1 MPSPLRHLVHRFR
14 PVPAGL
20 LAVAVGACS
29 PLGAID
35 TLTAYDRGAAKVVDG
50 AAYGRHA
57 RQRLDVYAPVRAKGR
72 PSPEVATGA
81 ATGVA
86 KTGAP
91 GAPAGGHPVVVF
103 VYGGSW
109 TGGDRRHY
117 GFLGHALAARGF
129 VTVVPDYRLVPEVA
143 YPAFVEDAAAA
154 VRWARAHAPAHGGDP
169 ERIAVAG
176 HSAGAYNALMLAS
189 DPKYTD
195 PASPD
200 HLPLAAAVGLAGP
213 YDFLP
218 LDVRATR
225 RAFAGAPDLPATQ
238 PVNIVTADGPPLL
251 LAHGSDDTTVRPANS
266 RALAQAARAQ
276 GRDVRLELYPDTGH
290 AEILLAFTRLFRG
303 EPPVLDHVTTFLRRA
318 MAKR

>member
-1 MPSPLRHLVHRFR
+1 MPSHIPRHGARGLTRRAERFA
-14 PVPAGL
+14 AGL
-20 LAVAVGACS
+20 LAAAVGACS

-50 AAYGRHA
+50 AAYGAHA
-57 RQRLDVYAPVRAKGR
+57 RQRLDVYAPERAAGR
-72 PSPEVATGA
+72 SAPEAAAGA
-81 ATGVA
+81 A
-86 KTGAP
+86 KS

-109 TGGDRRHY
+109 TGGDRRRY

-154 VRWARAHAPAHGGDP
+154 VRWARDHAAAHGGDP

-225 RAFAGAPDLPATQ
+225 RAFAGASDLPATQ

-251 LAHGSDDTTVRPANS
+251 LAHGADDTTVRPANS
-266 RALAQAARAQ
+266 RALARAARAQ
-276 GRDVRLELYPDTGH
+276 GRDVRLEIYPDTGH

-303 EPPVLDHVTTFLRRA
+303 EPPVLDHVTTFLWRA

>member
-1 MPSPLRHLVHRFR
+1 MRTCGAAVRERAVCRLCHVL
-14 PVPAGL
+14 AAAL
-20 LAVAVGACS
+20 LALLSTACS
-29 PLGAID
+29 PLGTID
-35 TLTAYDRGAAKVVDG
+35 ALTAYDDG
-50 AAYGRHA
+50 AARVAAGVAYGPDD
-57 RQRLDVYAPVRAKGR
+57 RQRLDVYAPTAPTPKGADA
-72 PSPEVATGA
+72 S
-81 ATGVA
+81 
-86 KTGAP
+86 
-91 GAPAGGHPVVVF
+91 GHPVVVF

-129 VTVVPDYRLVPEVA
+129 VTVIPDYRLVPEVS

-251 LAHGSDDTTVRPANS
+251 LAHGAEDTTVRPANS
-266 RALAQAARAQ
+266 RALAEAARSQ
-276 GRDVRLELYPDTGH
+276 GRAVRLEIYPDTGH

-303 EPPVLDHVTTFLRRA
+303 EPPVLDDVTAFLRQELGAPATALR
-318 MAKR
+318 

>member
-1 MPSPLRHLVHRFR
+1 MPIRALCHALVASLL
-14 PVPAGL
+14 AGL
-20 LAVAVGACS
+20 TAGCS
-29 PLGAID
+29 PLGTID
-35 TLTAYDRGAAKVVDG
+35 TLTAYDAGAAMVADG
-50 AAYGRHA
+50 VAYGPDD
-57 RQRLDVYAPVRAKGR
+57 RQRLDVYAPAGQETRD
-72 PSPEVATGA
+72 PGA
-81 ATGVA
+81 
-86 KTGAP
+86 
-91 GAPAGGHPVVVF
+91 GAPAHPVVVF

-129 VTVVPDYRLVPEVA
+129 VTVIPDYRLVPDVG
-143 YPAFVEDAAAA
+143 YPAFVQDAAAA
-154 VRWARAHAPAHGGDP
+154 VRWAREHIAPHGGDP

-195 PASPD
+195 PDSPD

-218 LDVRATR
+218 LDVRVTR
-225 RAFAGAPDLPATQ
+225 RAFGDAADLPATQ
-238 PVNIVTADGPPLL
+238 PVNIVTVDGPPLL
-251 LAHGSDDTTVRPANS
+251 LAHGADDTTVRPANS

-276 GRDVRLELYPDTGH
+276 GRDVTLEIYPNTGH

-303 EPPVLDHVTTFLRRA
+303 DPPVLDDVSAFLRRELA
-318 MAKR
+318 AGRGTPGE

>member
-1 MPSPLRHLVHRFR
+1 MPTSCRFPLRRLL
-14 PVPAGL
+14 PAGALGL
-20 LAVAVGACS
+20 LAAVVSACS

-35 TLTAYDRGAAKVVDG
+35 AVTAYDAGAAKVGSDV
-50 AAYGRHA
+50 AYGPHP
-57 RQRLDVYAPVRAKGR
+57 RQRLDVYAPEGTLGPTQARGY
-72 PSPEVATGA
+72 
-81 ATGVA
+81 
-86 KTGAP
+86 
-91 GAPAGGHPVVVF
+91 PVVVF

-109 TGGDRRHY
+109 ASGDRRHY

-129 VTVVPDYRLVPEVA
+129 VTVIPDYRLVPEVT

-154 VRWARAHAPAHGGDP
+154 VRWTRANAAAYGSDP
-169 ERIAVAG
+169 ERLAVAG

-218 LDVRATR
+218 LDVRVTR
-225 RAFAGAPDLPATQ
+225 RAFADAPDLPATQ

-251 LAHGSDDTTVRPANS
+251 LAHGADDTTVRPANS
-266 RALAQAARAQ
+266 RTLAQAARAL
-276 GRDVRLELYPDTGH
+276 GRDVQLRIYQRTGH
-290 AEILLAFTRLFRG
+290 AEILLAFSRLFRG
-303 EPPVLDHVTTFLRRA
+303 APPVLDEVTAFLRRELLA
-318 MAKR
+318 RETAGQ